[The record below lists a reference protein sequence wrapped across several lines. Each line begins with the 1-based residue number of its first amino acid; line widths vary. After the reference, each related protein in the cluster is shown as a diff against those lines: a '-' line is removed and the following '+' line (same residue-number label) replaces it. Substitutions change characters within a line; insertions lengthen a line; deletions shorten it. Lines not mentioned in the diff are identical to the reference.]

1 MLQGLVEA
9 NPRRL
14 DLRIQLATAYSGTE
28 GQSEAALRNW
38 RIVAQGVKPRTE
50 NYFEAK
56 YNIAKLM
63 AASGDREEAKQLL
76 EYLKIPPGW
85 SDSKRKNDL
94 ENLLNELSR

>member
-1 MLQGLVEA
+1 MLKGLVEA
-9 NPRRL
+9 SPRRL
-14 DLRIQLATAYSGTE
+14 DLRMQLATAYSGVV

-56 YNIAKLM
+56 YNIAKLLT
-63 AASGDREEAKQLL
+63 ATGNREDAKQLL

-85 SDSKRKNDL
+85 EESKRKSDF
-94 ENLLNELSR
+94 ESLLNELAN